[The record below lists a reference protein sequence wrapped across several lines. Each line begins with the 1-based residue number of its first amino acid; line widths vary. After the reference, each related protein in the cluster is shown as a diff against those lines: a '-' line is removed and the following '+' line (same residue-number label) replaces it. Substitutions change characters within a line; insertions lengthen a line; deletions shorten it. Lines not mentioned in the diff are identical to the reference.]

1 MFTNMNF
8 KRLLLALM
16 LTAAFSSFLPTG
28 VFAQMA
34 FVPVFPGD
42 DNVTEIS
49 FNEGQFKG
57 MVSVGNESSSPCADG
72 DSTGYVK
79 MVRAKIWA
87 KGSSPYASNDLSAGP
102 VWPNAGSNF
111 EYTLPV
117 QIPCERDSN
126 GICTGDTIDRQSY
139 NVSCT
144 VYYSN
149 NTDSYLHF
157 KSKSAD
163 AEYQSVTPLHFT
175 MTPGYISG
183 TVSISGET
191 LNYGYVT
198 ARSANYVDT
207 RIRIG
212 SDGKFCFP
220 VQAPTDDI
228 TVSAW
233 VYTTDGVRFS
243 LENQTITDINPGD
256 TKIVNFSVN
265 PDYVQGTVTIN
276 NGATLTG
283 GRVYAGNAR
292 ASLSVSGSQGT
303 FRFPISPHDDVRVT
317 VDNISTST
325 GNVYNL
331 PSKSVSVTAG
341 TAIANWDF
349 NPQGTVSGDFV
360 LNCLGSN
367 TVDKHWVTVNGGAGW
382 KKTSISGNGP
392 YSLSYLLPGNYSF
405 EHRYD
410 SVHRMP
416 LSFLNNGDDYFHP
429 PYEFYD
435 RSVTAPAS
443 GSVTNNVI
451 CDAAFVN
458 GKINFLKAVEL
469 SVVDIQ
475 DAAWANIF
483 GYGVEDSAGGES
495 RDKID
500 VETGAYDLVVSQ
512 GDWRVYRSEFK
523 FDDPEISFNSHDP
536 VYLNS
541 YLYITDHAE
550 KTSDFKKIS
559 LDGCQTHNKEIRFMT
574 GAVTFI
580 YQVREGDTLK
590 SPWLKGGT
598 KERASGL
605 VADISNDSKRTKTMG
620 IWNPNRDPSAGEATM
635 VGTPGWYK
643 ITAGGILNGVNV
655 CFGAQGEFMEDN
667 ARSSKRDNSET
678 RELGVKIVEGKHKE
692 VFIDLYSPTLK
703 IESPTAACR
712 SLMNDFV
719 TVSGTAT
726 DDVGGIASITVNDE
740 PADFTFTDNPDD
752 PNEVS
757 FRVQV
762 ALDIDTNTVKTVVR
776 DSFGKTASDT
786 RHIYTAGLFT
796 VGSGGVVSTDY
807 LYDGGMYEGELG
819 IFSLSGM
826 ENLEPNSGLFA
837 EEAARRALSGTP
849 SGYVILSDAEEGA
862 RLSGQLGSGG
872 EVDDWNEGQYNGV
885 RRFRMR
891 PGDKFA
897 TIMIPNDTLRAFYED
912 QHTKDAEKQPLFS
925 LASSNPDFGLYFGQ
939 VANISD
945 IGSAFVYED
954 MSVARSDWDYNDF
967 IVRITGIT
975 ACSPT
980 LDNPDVGMAYDWR
993 DMELGSALVD
1003 HISVSPPDEN
1013 TLWMSVTL
1021 KSPAHLLVYDPEGRF
1036 IGKEGGYIP
1045 GATFEYDENG
1055 HQIVSLPA
1063 LESGK
1068 YRVVLRAIGDGG
1080 ECHLEVKGYQGADDL
1095 LASLE
1100 KPFTIGPGE
1109 VFSTTLSADA
1119 FMENMTVTFDAPQ
1132 DHPEDF
1138 DKNGMVDDSDIETV
1152 SSQWNLCE
1160 GDSGFDAS
1168 LDLDND
1174 GCVTVLDIMAVVNK
1188 KE

>member
-8 KRLLLALM
+8 KRVLLALM

-34 FVPVFPGD
+34 FVPSVPGD
-42 DNVTEIS
+42 GNITEIS

-57 MVSVGNESSSPCADG
+57 VVSVGNESSSPCADC
-72 DSTGYVK
+72 DSIGCVK
-79 MVRAKIWA
+79 MVKARIQA

-102 VWPNAGSNF
+102 VWPDAGSNF
-111 EYTLPV
+111 RYTLPV
-117 QIPCERDSN
+117 HIPCERDDN
-126 GICTGDTIDRQSY
+126 GICTGDTIDRQNY

-149 NTDSYLHF
+149 SNDSYLLF
-157 KSKSAD
+157 KSRSAD
-163 AEYQSVTPLHFT
+163 ARYLSVTPLHFT

-183 TVSISGET
+183 TVSISGVN

-198 ARSANYVDT
+198 ARSADYVNT

-233 VYTTDGVRFS
+233 VYTTEGVRFS
-243 LENQTITDINPGD
+243 LENQTITHINPGD
-256 TKIVNFSVN
+256 TKIINFSVN
-265 PDYVQGTVTIN
+265 PGYVQGTVTIG
-276 NGATLTG
+276 NGATLSS

-292 ASLSVSGSQGT
+292 APLGVSGSQGT
-303 FRFPISPHDDVRVT
+303 FRFPVTPQNDVKVT
-317 VDNISTST
+317 VNNISAST
-325 GNVYNL
+325 GNVYHL
-331 PSKSVSVTAG
+331 PSKSVNVFAG
-341 TAIANWDF
+341 STTIVNWNF
-349 NPQGTVSGDFV
+349 NPKSAVSGDFV

-367 TVDKHWVTVNGGAGW
+367 TVDKHWVMANGGAGW

-392 YSLSYLLPGNYSF
+392 YSLDYLLPGDYSF
-405 EHRYD
+405 EYRYD
-410 SVHRMP
+410 SVHKMP
-416 LSFLNNGDDYFHP
+416 LSFLNDGDDYFHP
-429 PYEFYD
+429 PYEFYN

-443 GSVTNNVI
+443 GSGTNDVI

-458 GKINFLKAVEL
+458 GRINFLKADRL

-475 DAAWANIF
+475 DTTWANIF

-500 VETGAYDLVVSQ
+500 VETGAYDLIVSQ

-523 FDDPEISFNSHDP
+523 FDDPEISFNNHDP

-541 YLYITDHAE
+541 YLYITDQAK
-550 KTSDFKKIS
+550 KTEESKTIS
-559 LDGCQTHNKEIRFMT
+559 LNSCQTYNEEIRFMT

-580 YQVREGDTLK
+580 YRVREGDTLK
-590 SPWLKGGT
+590 SPWLTGGT

-605 VADISNDSKRTKTMG
+605 VADISNSRTKTMG
-620 IWNPNRDPSAGEATM
+620 IWNPDRDPAAGEATM
-635 VGTPGWYK
+635 IGTPGLYN
-643 ITAGGILNGVNV
+643 IIAGGILNGVNV
-655 CFGAQGEFMEDN
+655 TFGAQGEIE
-667 ARSSKRDNSET
+667 
-678 RELGVKIVEGKHKE
+678 VVEGDHNE
-692 VFIDLYSPTLK
+692 IFIDVYSPTLK
-703 IESPTAACR
+703 VESPATVCR
-712 SLMNDFV
+712 SLMNDVV

-726 DDVGGIASITVNDE
+726 DDVTGIASITVNDE
-740 PADFTFTDNPDD
+740 PVDFTLTNNPDD
-752 PNEVS
+752 PKEVS
-757 FRVQV
+757 FSAQV
-762 ALDIDTNTVKTVVR
+762 ALDIDANTVKIVVKDR
-776 DSFGKTASDT
+776 LGKTASET
-786 RHIYTAGLFT
+786 RYIYTAGLFT
-796 VGSGGVVSTDY
+796 VGSGGLVSTDY

-826 ENLEPNSGLFA
+826 DNLEPNSGLFA

-872 EVDDWNEGQYNGV
+872 ELHDWNDGNYKGV
-885 RRFRMR
+885 KRFRMR

-897 TIMIPNDTLRAFYED
+897 TIMIPNDTIQAFYED

-939 VANISD
+939 VANVGD

-954 MSVARSDWDYNDF
+954 MSVARSDWDYNDL

-980 LDNPDVGMAYDWR
+980 LDNPDIELAYDWR
-993 DMELGSALVD
+993 DGSALVD

-1021 KSPAHLLVYDPEGRF
+1021 KSPADLIVYDPEGRV
-1036 IGKEGGYIP
+1036 IGKQGGYIP

-1055 HQIVSLPA
+1055 HQIVTLPA

-1068 YRVVLRAIGDGG
+1068 YRIVLQAIGDGG
-1080 ECHLEVKGYQGADDL
+1080 LCHLEVKGYQGADEL
-1095 LASLE
+1095 SSLE

-1109 VFSTTLSADA
+1109 VFSTTVSGDA
-1119 FMENMTVTFDAPQ
+1119 FTENMTVTFDAPEN
-1132 DHPEDF
+1132 HPEDF

-1152 SSQWNLCE
+1152 SSRWNLCE
-1160 GDSGFDAS
+1160 GDTGFDAS
-1168 LDLDND
+1168 LDLDSD
-1174 GCVTVLDIMAVVNK
+1174 GCVTILDIMAVVNK